1 MPVVRGVAAIMFVV
15 LGACTGSA
23 TPPSDSAA
31 AAAASPPGVAVE
43 PSERGGVEAVTFDS
57 ADLTLEG
64 DLRLPEGDGPHPG
77 IVLVHGSGPNSR
89 DGVVPGQLG
98 VAFPQPVAVL
108 ADLAAALRDAGYAT
122 LTYDKR
128 SCGSFNRCADN
139 DYPAPADDLTIESFV
154 EDARAAVAYVR
165 SRPEIRPEAVVVAGH
180 SQGASFVPGM
190 LLDDPQLAAGVL
202 LAAPYDPVDALLAEQ
217 ADTVA
222 EIVGAFDDPPPGAVG
237 SITRLRQLA
246 RSVTDLRGG
255 AVDDTTRLAGA
266 TAGFW
271 RSWLRL
277 SDGVPQLA
285 MQARQPLLVLT
296 GEVDTNVGPEQTARW
311 RRTLRDDRDRVVAL
325 DCVSHALNCLHT
337 DDPATLDPAEIDAAV
352 DPRVPATIA
361 EFLDIVLDQ

>member
-1 MPVVRGVAAIMFVV
+1 MPVVRGVAAIMFLV

-23 TPPSDSAA
+23 TQPSDDAGTA
-31 AAAASPPGVAVE
+31 TTSPSGAAVE
-43 PSERGGVEAVTFDS
+43 PTERGSVEAVTFDS

-64 DLRLPEGDGPHPG
+64 DLRLPDSEGPHPG
-77 IVLVHGSGPNSR
+77 IVLVHGSGPNGR
-89 DGVVPGQLG
+89 DGVVPGQLAM
-98 VAFPQPVAVL
+98 AFPQPVGVL
-108 ADLAAALRDAGYAT
+108 ADLAAALRDAGYAA
-122 LTYDKR
+122 LIYDKR
-128 SCGSFNRCADN
+128 SCGSFNGCADN
-139 DYPAPADDLTIESFV
+139 GYPAPADDLTIETFV
-154 EDARAAVAYVR
+154 EDAQAAVAYLR

-190 LLDDPQLAAGVL
+190 LLDDPRLAAGVL

-217 ADTVA
+217 ADTVGQ
-222 EIVGAFDDPPPGAVG
+222 IVGALDDPPPGAVG

-246 RSVTDLRGG
+246 RSVSDLRSG
-255 AVDDTTRLAGA
+255 AVDDTTQFAGA

-285 MQARQPLLVLT
+285 VQAHQPLLVLN
-296 GEVDTNVGPEQTARW
+296 GKVDTNVGPEQTTRW
-311 RRTLRDDRDRVVAL
+311 RRTLTDVSDRVVAL

-337 DDPATLDPAEIDAAV
+337 DDPATVDPAEIDTSV

-361 EFLDIVLDQ
+361 DFL

>member
-1 MPVVRGVAAIMFVV
+1 MPVVRGAAAIMFLL

-23 TPPSDSAA
+23 TQADDAASASTRPSDVS
-31 AAAASPPGVAVE
+31 VE
-43 PSERGGVEAVTFDS
+43 PSDAGDVEAVAFDS
-57 ADLTLEG
+57 EDLRLQG
-64 DLRLPEGDGPHPG
+64 DLRIPEGDGPHPG

-89 DGVVPGQLG
+89 DGVVPGQLA

-108 ADLAAALRDAGYAT
+108 ADLAAMLRDAGYAT

-128 SCGSFNRCADN
+128 SCGSFNSCADN
-139 DYPAPADDLTIESFV
+139 GYPTPADDLTIETFV
-154 EDARAAVAYVR
+154 DDAKAAVAYLR
-165 SRPEIRPEAVVVAGH
+165 SRSEVRPEAVSVAGH

-222 EIVGAFDDPPPGAVG
+222 QLVAALDNPPPGAVG

-246 RSVTDLRGG
+246 RSVSDLRGG
-255 AVDDTTRLAGA
+255 GVDDTTQLAGA
-266 TAGFW
+266 SAGFW

-285 MQARQPLLVLT
+285 RQARQPLLVLN

-311 RRTLRDDRDRVVAL
+311 RRDLTEDADRVAAL

-337 DDPATLDPAEIDAAV
+337 DDAATVDAAEIDATV
-352 DPRVPATIA
+352 DPRVPATIV
-361 EFLDIVLDQ
+361 EFLDAALDR